1 MRTESE
7 YVTFHTKPKSL
18 DLVEKWTI
26 RGDL

>member
-1 MRTESE
+1 MRAESE

-18 DLVEKWTI
+18 DLVEEQTI